1 MIIRAFSS
9 ATLLGAPTPAP
20 AGVLGTF
27 GTIDVLKLTSAEL
40 LETYGISLSPTD
52 LDTPFEL
59 AAGLAARADRRT
71 DARLRNDK
79 LVRALARYPFLL
91 PCFVGYQEAPGIGL
105 LPFMTDGVP
114 GRWSLFFEADGRMS
128 LVECRGGTLAVAGHG
143 ELVDAERRLPNPLAK
158 ARWLL
163 RGKLPAAAKSAARSP
178 AE

>member
-9 ATLLGAPTPAP
+9 ATLLGVPTPAP

-40 LETYGISLSPTD
+40 LETYGIGLSATD

-59 AAGLAARADRRT
+59 AAGLAARDGRRT
-71 DARLRNDK
+71 AAQLRNDK
-79 LVRALARYPFLL
+79 VVRALARRPFLL

-105 LPFMTDGVP
+105 LPFMSDGVP
-114 GRWSLFFEADGRMS
+114 GRWSLFFEPDGRMS
-128 LVECRGGTLAVAGHG
+128 LVECRAGALAVTGHA
-143 ELVDAERRLPNPLAK
+143 ELVDADRRLPNPIAK

-163 RGKLPAAAKSAARSP
+163 RGKLPVINKSAARSP